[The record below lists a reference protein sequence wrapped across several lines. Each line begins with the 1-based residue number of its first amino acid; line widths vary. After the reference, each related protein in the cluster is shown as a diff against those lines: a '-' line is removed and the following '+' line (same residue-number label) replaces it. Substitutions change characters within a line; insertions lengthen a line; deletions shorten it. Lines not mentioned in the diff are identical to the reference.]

1 MELRGILDDGFREP
15 LLDDSPEE
23 LGNFLG
29 VRAGSTSPYAGND
42 DEDDDDE
49 GSIVSD
55 IITGDIGTA
64 YDDFQT
70 VDWLRDQA
78 TDRTRHKHTMSQG
91 FLYKCGDAVSGW
103 MVVFII
109 GLLSGLFAGI
119 IEIGAKWLIDIR
131 EGYCGELWFL
141 DKEACCWSNSTII
154 SQDYCS
160 NWLRWSDVL
169 GTSDNTA
176 VRYVINYLTYIS
188 IGTGFAMLTVIFVMI
203 IAPYASGSGIPEVKT
218 ILSGFIIRGYLGLST
233 LMTKS
238 VGLILCVAS
247 GLSLGKEGP
256 MVHVACCIGN
266 VFVRLFPKFTKNEA
280 RKREVLSAAAAAGV
294 SVAFGA
300 PLGGVLFSLEEVS
313 YYFPHKTLW
322 RSFFCAMVASVVLQS
337 LNPYSTGQSALFYIE
352 YDYAWHFF
360 ELIPFLILGC
370 IGGVL
375 GAIFIKCNIYWCIKR
390 KTTKLGHH
398 PFIEVAVVALVTGI
412 ISFVNPFTRKSTAGL
427 IKELFS
433 VCEWEDNSDLC
444 DYNFTLR
451 YVRNNG
457 TEMASNIAWGPPLT
471 GLKTAI
477 WQLVMAAIVKSVITV
492 FTFGLKVPAG
502 LFIPSLAVGACIGR
516 VVGEL
521 VQYITYLNR
530 ESVFLTSICPD
541 MSVCT
546 LTGLYA
552 MVGAAAVLSGV
563 TRMTVSLVV
572 IMFELTGGITYI
584 VPIMVAVM
592 TAKWVGDYITPGG
605 IYDAHISINGYPY
618 LDGKERFMH
627 TSVCE
632 DVMHTKRNKEL
643 KTVNDSSVTIQD
655 LEVLLE
661 ATTYHGFPIVAD
673 HKYNVVVGYIGR
685 NDLVRALK
693 CAREKHIDLVNASR
707 VYFSDALQ
715 KSNTG
720 GGPISVSFGKFV
732 NQDPI
737 CIEPKTPLAHTI
749 DMFTKLGLSQ
759 VLITHRGKL
768 KGIITRKDVLRHI
781 DQLKTACNGH
791 TLY

>member
-1 MELRGILDDGFREP
+1 MKGILDDGFREP
-15 LLDDSPEE
+15 FREPLIEAPSEQDYISLHATDP
-23 LGNFLG
+23 N
-29 VRAGSTSPYAGND
+29 PYLE
-42 DEDDDDE
+42 DEDE
-49 GSIVSD
+49 GSVVSD
-55 IITGDIGTA
+55 IVTDDIGTA

-78 TDRTRHKHTMSQG
+78 NDRARHKHTMTQG
-91 FLYKCGDAVSGW
+91 FLYKGLDAASGW

-109 GLLSGLFAGI
+109 GVLSGLVAGVV
-119 IEIGAKWLIDIR
+119 EIGAKWLIDVR
-131 EGYCGELWFL
+131 EGYCGDGWFL

-154 SQDYCS
+154 AQDYCS
-160 NWLRWSDVL
+160 NWLRWSELMVGGDNKLIRYAVNYFCYICI
-169 GTSDNTA
+169 GTS
-176 VRYVINYLTYIS
+176 
-188 IGTGFAMLTVIFVMI
+188 FAMLTVIFVMV

-238 VGLILCVAS
+238 VGLVLCVAS

-360 ELIPFLILGC
+360 ELIPFVILGC

-375 GAIFIKCNIYWCIKR
+375 GALFIKCNIYWCIKR
-390 KTTKLGHH
+390 KTSRLGHH
-398 PFIEVAVVALVTGI
+398 PFIEVAAVALVTGI
-412 ISFVNPFTRKSTAGL
+412 ISFVNPFTRKSTSGL
-427 IKELFS
+427 IKELFA

-444 DYNFTLR
+444 DYKNTER
-451 YVRNNG
+451 ITNNG
-457 TEMASNIAWGPPLT
+457 TTQASNIAWGAPNA

-477 WQLVMAAIVKSVITV
+477 WELMMAAIVKSVITV

-502 LFIPSLAVGACIGR
+502 LFIPSLAVGGCIGR

-530 ESVFLTSICPD
+530 DSSFLQSICPD

-592 TAKWVGDYITPGG
+592 TAKWVGDFITPNG
-605 IYDAHISINGYPY
+605 IYDAHITINGYPY
-618 LDGKERFMH
+618 LDGKDRFMH

-632 DVMHTKRNKEL
+632 DVCKTKKVKDLQMIDAHT
-643 KTVNDSSVTIQD
+643 VIVQD

-661 ATTYHGFPIVAD
+661 TTTYHGYPIVAD
-673 HKYNVVVGYIGR
+673 TQLNIVIGYVSR
-685 NDLVRALK
+685 NDLIRALK
-693 CAREKHIDLVNASR
+693 CARDKHIDLVNASR
-707 VYFSDALQ
+707 VYFSDGLMR
-715 KSNTG
+715 SNAG
-720 GGPISVSFGKFV
+720 GGPISVSLGKFV
-732 NQDPI
+732 NHDPI

-768 KGIITRKDVLRHI
+768 KGVITRKDVLRHI
-781 DQLKTACNGH
+781 DYLKTTVNGH
-791 TLY
+791 HLF

>member
-1 MELRGILDDGFREP
+1 MKGILDDGFREP
-15 LLDDSPEE
+15 LIESPDDYIGMEE
-23 LGNFLG
+23 T
-29 VRAGSTSPYAGND
+29 RSSAPYATNHRQE
-42 DEDDDDE
+42 DEDEE
-49 GSIVSD
+49 GSVVSD
-55 IITGDIGTA
+55 IGTEDVGTA

-78 TDRTRHKHTMSQG
+78 KDRQRHKTTLTQSVW
-91 FLYKCGDAVSGW
+91 YRIGDALSGW
-103 MVVFII
+103 AVVFII
-109 GLLSGLFAGI
+109 GILSGLVAGVV
-119 IEIGAKWLIDIR
+119 EIGSKWMIDVR
-131 EGYCGELWFL
+131 EGHCGERWFL

-154 SQDYCS
+154 AQDYCS
-160 NWLRWSDVL
+160 NWIRWSDL
-169 GTSDNTA
+169 MASGDNT
-176 VRYVINYLTYIS
+176 VVSYIVNYFFYIL
-188 IGTGFAMLTVIFVMI
+188 IGTFFALLTVIFVMV

-233 LMTKS
+233 LITKS
-238 VGLILCVAS
+238 VGLVLCVAS

-256 MVHVACCIGN
+256 MVHVSCCIGN
-266 VFVRLFPKFTKNEA
+266 VFVRLFPKFGRNEA

-337 LNPYSTGQSALFYIE
+337 LNPYSTGQSALFYID
-352 YDYAWHFF
+352 YDYTWHFF
-360 ELIPFLILGC
+360 ELIPFVILGC

-375 GAIFIKCNIYWCIKR
+375 GAIFIKANVYWCMKR
-390 KTTKLGHH
+390 KTTRLGHH
-398 PFIEVAVVALVTGI
+398 PVLEVAVVALVTAL

-444 DYNFTLR
+444 DYNFTQR
-451 YVRNNG
+451 FTTNNG
-457 TEMASNIAWGPPLT
+457 TIQASNIAWGPPAAR
-471 GLKTAI
+471 LKRAL
-477 WQLVMAAIVKSVITV
+477 WELVMAAVVKSVLTV

-502 LFIPSLAVGACIGR
+502 LFIPSLAVGGCIGR
-516 VVGEL
+516 VMGEA

-530 ESVFLTSICPD
+530 DSAFLTGICPD

-592 TAKWVGDYITPGG
+592 TAKWVGDFITPGG
-605 IYDAHISINGYPY
+605 IYDAHITINGYPY
-618 LDGKERFMH
+618 LEGKERFMH
-627 TSVCE
+627 TSTCE
-632 DVMHTKRNKEL
+632 DVCRRNKEL
-643 KTVNDSSVTIQD
+643 KTINASCATVQD
-655 LEVLLE
+655 LTILLE
-661 ATTYHGFPIVAD
+661 MTTYQGFPIVAD
-673 HKYNVVVGYIGR
+673 NELNIVTGYVSR
-685 NDLVRALK
+685 KDLVRAMK
-693 CAREKHIDLVNASR
+693 CAREKHVDLVNASR
-707 VYFSDALQ
+707 VFFTDTLLRS
-715 KSNTG
+715 G
-720 GGPISVSFGKFV
+720 GGVGGPISVSLGRFV
-732 NQDPI
+732 NHDPI
-737 CIEPKTPLAHTI
+737 CIEPKTPLAQTI

-759 VLITHRGKL
+759 LLVTHRGKL
-768 KGIITRKDVLRHI
+768 RGIITRKDVLRHI
-781 DQLKTACNGH
+781 DNLKATCNSH
-791 TLY
+791 DLF